1 MFFST
6 DYKPQL
12 PKESNT
18 GKTERRKENIAQQP
32 GTIHFHI
39 PLHIIFILFFIIIDI
54 SEQQSTSHTGE
65 NEEPDSEFNV
75 HVFSP

>member
-39 PLHIIFILFFIIIDI
+39 PLHITKLYIYTFLYN
-54 SEQQSTSHTGE
+54 HRYL
-65 NEEPDSEFNV
+65 
-75 HVFSP
+75 